1 MNKFIISALSA
12 LLVLPLSITAKAGEK
27 ATYVGEGRYSCS
39 TDSIDCAVLRQRNNE
54 LTERQY
60 DRQENERRS
69 GDAER
74 REREYDRE
82 RQQDYE
88 SDY

>member
-27 ATYVGEGRYSCS
+27 ATYVGEGRYSC
-39 TDSIDCAVLRQRNNE
+39 CAVLRQRNNE

>member
-1 MNKFIISALSA
+1 MSKLITSA
-12 LLVLPLSITAKAGEK
+12 LLARLMLPASITAKAGEK
-27 ATYVGEGRYSCS
+27 ATYVGGGRYSCS
-39 TDSIDCAVLRQRNNE
+39 TDSINCAALMQRNNE
-54 LTERQY
+54 STERQY

-69 GDAER
+69 NDAER

-88 SDY
+88 PGY